1 MGQKCQV
8 KVTYQAPVLPNLSI
22 VKNKCSCISFTKTD
36 DYEIK
41 SYSILPNP
49 VIDYL
54 HIINSENDHKFL
66 YNIIDINGKIVK
78 QGNSTNS
85 KIYLGD
91 LEMGIYFIKHDNQIQ
106 KFIKN

>member
-1 MGQKCQV
+1 M
-8 KVTYQAPVLPNLSI
+8 
-22 VKNKCSCISFTKTD
+22 
-36 DYEIK
+36 K

-54 HIINSENDHKFL
+54 NIINSENDQKFL
-66 YNIIDINGKIVK
+66 YYIIDTNGKVVK
-78 QGNSTNS
+78 QGNVSNS

-91 LEMGIYFIKHDNQIQ
+91 LEMGIYFIKHHNQIQ